1 MKKSMWV
8 VAILAVALTAT
19 SAMAQSGSWSKLHG
33 VNIGNS
39 QGGGYADL
47 YAYANINTASTVLPC
62 QGYVDGYANAYLWNW
77 NKQIAYVRGNGELRN
92 DKLRLWGQVKV
103 MGSTVYA
110 PDYSADLYYSK
121 TFSWSPSYTFFQN
134 EYFFTVCMIPCSISG
149 AIGGNPR
156 ANAYG
161 YVSPTR
167 LDLYAKVGAYAWGTA
182 AGAVGIPYLAQFKLG
197 TTLKVCDSGTSGTAS
212 LRWTGRSGSIDAS
225 FTGLSAD
232 FWYSYTY
239 AVFFK
244 GGETFATYS
253 TPTKNWNLFTL

>member
-1 MKKSMWV
+1 MKKRM
-8 VAILAVALTAT
+8 LVALVMVAAAQA
-19 SAMAQSGSWSKLHG
+19 SFAQSGTWSKLWTKN
-33 VNIGNS
+33 VGNS

-47 YAYANINTASTVLPC
+47 YAYANINTASTTLPC

-92 DKLRLWGQVKV
+92 DVGRLWGQVKV

-110 PDYSADLYYSK
+110 PDYSYNLYYSK
-121 TFSWSPSYTFFQN
+121 SYSWSPSYTFFQN
-134 EYFFTVCMIPCSISG
+134 EYYFTVCLIPCSIEGS
-149 AIGGNPR
+149 IGGNPR
-156 ANAYG
+156 ASAYG

-167 LDLYAKVGAYAWGTA
+167 LDLQANAGAYAWGTA

-197 TTLKVCDSGTSGTAS
+197 TTLKVCNSSCAGTAS
-212 LRWTGRSGSIDAS
+212 LRWTGRTGKLDAS
-225 FTGLSAD
+225 FTALSAD

-239 AVFFK
+239 AIFFS

-253 TPTKNWNLFTL
+253 TPTETKNFWTL